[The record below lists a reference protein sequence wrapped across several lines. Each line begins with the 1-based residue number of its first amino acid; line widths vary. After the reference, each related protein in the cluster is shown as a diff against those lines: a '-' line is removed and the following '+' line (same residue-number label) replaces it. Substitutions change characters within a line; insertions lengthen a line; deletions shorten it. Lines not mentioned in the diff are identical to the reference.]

1 MKKESKRFLGV
12 LGVTI
17 IVLSTIALGLG
28 CYILCST
35 GFYLYRAG
43 CTGRLAA
50 MLIGIIYTVAIL
62 ALICVISSTWKELR
76 KNNYVRR

>member
-1 MKKESKRFLGV
+1 MKKESKRF

-50 MLIGIIYTVAIL
+50 MLIGIIYTVAIV
-62 ALICVISSTWKELR
+62 ALIYVILSTWKELR
-76 KNNYVRR
+76 KNN

>member
-1 MKKESKRFLGV
+1 MKKESKGF

-28 CYILCST
+28 CYILYST
-35 GFYLYRAG
+35 GFYLYRVG

-50 MLIGIIYTVAIL
+50 ILIGIIYTVAIV
-62 ALICVISSTWKELR
+62 ALIYVILSTWKELR
-76 KNNYVRR
+76 KN

>member
-1 MKKESKRFLGV
+1 MKKESKRF

-43 CTGRLAA
+43 CTGRFAA
-50 MLIGIIYTVAIL
+50 MLIGIIYTVAIV
-62 ALICVISSTWKELR
+62 ALIYVILSTWKELR
-76 KNNYVRR
+76 KNN

>member
-1 MKKESKRFLGV
+1 MKKESKRF

-43 CTGRLAA
+43 CTGRFAA
-50 MLIGIIYTVAIL
+50 MLIGIIYTVAIV
-62 ALICVISSTWKELR
+62 ALIYVISSTWKELR
-76 KNNYVRR
+76 KNN

>member
-1 MKKESKRFLGV
+1 MKKESKGF

-43 CTGRLAA
+43 CTGRFAA
-50 MLIGIIYTVAIL
+50 MLIGIIYTVAIV
-62 ALICVISSTWKELR
+62 ALVYVILSTWKELR
-76 KNNYVRR
+76 KNN

>member
-1 MKKESKRFLGV
+1 MKKESKGF

-50 MLIGIIYTVAIL
+50 MLIGIIYTVAIV
-62 ALICVISSTWKELR
+62 ALIYVILSTWKELR
-76 KNNYVRR
+76 KNN

>member
-1 MKKESKRFLGV
+1 MKKESKGF

-17 IVLSTIALGLG
+17 LVLSTIALGLG

-50 MLIGIIYTVAIL
+50 MLIGIIYTVAIV
-62 ALICVISSTWKELR
+62 ALIYVILSTWKELKKIR
-76 KNNYVRR
+76 GGETK

>member
-1 MKKESKRFLGV
+1 MKKESKGF

-43 CTGRLAA
+43 CTGRFAA
-50 MLIGIIYTVAIL
+50 MLIGIIYTVAIV
-62 ALICVISSTWKELR
+62 ALIYVILSTWKELR
-76 KNNYVRR
+76 KNN